1 MAIEM
6 IGKQIAAMRKEKG
19 VKQEELANY
28 VGVSTQAVSKWENG
42 GVPDT
47 DLLPKIADFFGVS
60 IDTLF
65 GRSLTDCNDLPLAL
79 INKIREV
86 APAERFKTAL
96 TYCWYIEQ
104 ALMHSSYPLELVK
117 IEDLEK
123 EIEENEQ
130 IYSAIKTDEGFTGM
144 GVAHKLQYFFIM
156 PNQKDTNAAFFNGID
171 YPAFFHDFSDK
182 DVFEACIMLNKRD
195 HNKAFTPTLL
205 VKHLNISEERAK
217 DVLNVLRKY
226 RFISCS
232 EVELDDELQTV
243 YHFRPDSSFIA
254 LLIFAKEVIDKP
266 QNYWFHTSARKKPYF
281 L

>member
-19 VKQEELANY
+19 IKQEELASY

-65 GRSLTDCNDLPLAL
+65 GRSLTDCNELPLAI
-79 INKIREV
+79 INKIREA

-123 EIEENEQ
+123 EIAENEQ
-130 IYSAIKTDEGFTGM
+130 AHSAIKTDDGFTSM
-144 GVAHKLQYFFIM
+144 GIGNRLQYFFIM
-156 PNQKDTNAAFFNGID
+156 PNQKDTDAAFFNGID
-171 YPAFFHDFSDK
+171 YPAFFQDFSNRE
-182 DVFEACIMLNKRD
+182 VFEACVMLNKRD
-195 HNKAFTPTLL
+195 HNKAFTPALL
-205 VKHLNISEERAK
+205 TKHLNISEERAK
-217 DVLNVLRKY
+217 EVLTVFSKY
-226 RFISCS
+226 RLISYS
-232 EVELDDELQTV
+232 EVELDDEVQRV

-266 QNYWFHTSARKKPYF
+266 QEYWYHTSARKKPYF